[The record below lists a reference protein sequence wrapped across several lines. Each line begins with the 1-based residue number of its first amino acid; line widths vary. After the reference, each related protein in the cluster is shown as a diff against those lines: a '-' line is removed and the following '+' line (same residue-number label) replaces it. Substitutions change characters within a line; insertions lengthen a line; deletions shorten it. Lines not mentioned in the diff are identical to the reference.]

1 MKTLYS
7 IFSKWTIW
15 RDQIECLTQ
24 NLLSH
29 DNEAE
34 VLTRSLSTSGFGS
47 VQVMRH
53 KEERLATV
61 AFIAFYYM
69 WYFIFEGKNE

>member
-7 IFSKWTIW
+7 IFSKRTIW
-15 RDQIECLTQ
+15 RDKNECVTQ
-24 NLLSH
+24 YLLSH

-34 VLTRSLSTSGFGS
+34 VLTHSLSTSGFGS

-69 WYFIFEGKNE
+69 SYFMFEDKNE